1 VANID
6 VQDHDVLI
14 LDIYVA
20 YLRAGFV
27 GVLGCLRSGDP
38 ALFAYF
44 RQDRPFD
51 AQIVKYLFCLLVAE
65 GGHVQRSEQALPP

>member
-1 VANID
+1 MKVAEEM
-6 VQDHDVLI
+6 I

-27 GVLGCLRSGDP
+27 GVLGYLRSGDS

-51 AQIVKYLFCLLVAE
+51 AQIVKYLFCLLV
-65 GGHVQRSEQALPP
+65 VQRKNRA